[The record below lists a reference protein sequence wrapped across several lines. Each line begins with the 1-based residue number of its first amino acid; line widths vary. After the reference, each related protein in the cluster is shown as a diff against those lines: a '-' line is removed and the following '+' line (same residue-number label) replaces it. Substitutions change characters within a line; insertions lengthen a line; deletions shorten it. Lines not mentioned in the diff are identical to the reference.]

1 MIFRLWSSKL
11 LNSIEISISG
21 TSSCLFTN
29 LRHLLTF
36 CCSCCW
42 YCWAS
47 CWALLIWE
55 VVEGLFDLS
64 VWVAWVLM
72 AFRFKRSTNKKWINI
87 VTIYR
92 SRYTNHNKNGFYRL
106 FCNCTLHRTW
116 YNNKRMKSFMWKSNT
131 VCKNQ
136 KCTVIEKTFVKSICS
151 EIYLWKSWF
160 HGIFLKKYYDQISQ
174 IATLWKRPYQKSA
187 SNK

>member
-92 SRYTNHNKNGFYRL
+92 SIRIIIKMGFIGF

-131 VCKNQ
+131 VCKSQ
-136 KCTVIEKTFVKSICS
+136 KFTLNWKNFREINLQWDLFVKKLISRNFVRLS
-151 EIYLWKSWF
+151 WK
-160 HGIFLKKYYDQISQ
+160 
-174 IATLWKRPYQKSA
+174 
-187 SNK
+187 

>member
-1 MIFRLWSSKL
+1 MPRSVCYFEMGLTVVCLQIKVYPLPKL
-11 LNSIEISISG
+11 GPVSTAQIGPVFYLK
-21 TSSCLFTN
+21 
-29 LRHLLTF
+29 HPLTF

-87 VTIYR
+87 VTIYWSIR
-92 SRYTNHNKNGFYRL
+92 IIIKMGFIGF

-136 KCTVIEKTFVKSICS
+136 KCTLIEKTFVKSICS

-174 IATLWKRPYQKSA
+174 IATL
-187 SNK
+187 